1 VGIVDEDVVRVREAT
16 DVVAVIAEYTQLKRV
31 GVRFQGLCPFHAER
45 TPSFSVNAEDGLYY
59 CFGCGV
65 GGDII
70 TFVQEKEQLDFVS
83 AVERLAGKAGIT
95 LRYTTSGQGEERRRK
110 TQLQDIIAKAVDW
123 YHERLLTAPDAG
135 PARSYLRQ
143 RGYDGE
149 IVRSYQLGWAP
160 EGWDELARA
169 LRLTDKDLVDTGLGF
184 VNRFGRQQ
192 DAFRGRI
199 QFPIFD
205 AQGAAVGFGGRIMPG
220 HDGPKYKN
228 SSESTVYAKSR
239 ILYGLHWAKSAI
251 VEADE
256 VIVCEGYTDVIGF
269 AQAGVPRAVAT
280 CGTALTEEHVK
291 LLRRFARRVVLAFD
305 ADAAGQNAAAR
316 FYEWERAH
324 DLDVAV
330 VDMPDG
336 VDPADLAMADPQQL
350 VEVVDHA
357 RPFLEFRVDRAID
370 AVDRST
376 AEGRARAA
384 ERALAMVSEHP
395 DPLVRDQYV
404 MTVASRCHFEP
415 DLIRSML
422 QEGSSPR
429 RQEQKAAT
437 SRPAPN
443 RDSAELEVLR
453 LAVHRGDEVLDML
466 VPDLFVDPMAAT
478 VYDLFCK
485 FPSLH
490 DVIEH
495 GGPEVG
501 DLVQRLAVE
510 QSAADPLDV
519 VALLW
524 RRYLQGQ
531 MDEYRAR
538 ARTADGATE
547 SQLLRDFEW
556 FRLQLEALQD
566 PEQKASTVEGLL
578 GWVLEETEDDS

>member
-1 VGIVDEDVVRVREAT
+1 M
-16 DVVAVIAEYTQLKRV
+16 VAVISEFTQLKRV
-31 GVRFQGLCPFHAER
+31 GLRFQGLCPFHAER
-45 TPSFSVNAEDGLYY
+45 TGSFSVNAEDGLYY

-70 TFVQEKEQLDFVS
+70 TFLQEKEQLDFVS
-83 AVERLAGKAGIT
+83 AVERLAAKAGIT
-95 LRYTTSGQGEERRRK
+95 LRYTSSGQGEERRRK
-110 TQLQDIIAKAVDW
+110 AQLQDILGRAVEW
-123 YHERLLTAPDAG
+123 YHQRLLTSSDAG

-149 IVRSYQLGWAP
+149 VVRRYQIGWAP
-160 EGWDELARA
+160 EGWDLLAKS
-169 LRLTDKDLVDTGLGF
+169 LRISDDDLVDTGLGF

-205 AQGAAVGFGGRIMPG
+205 PQGNPVGFGGRIMPG
-220 HDGPKYKN
+220 NDGPKYKN

-239 ILYGLHWAKSAI
+239 VLYGLHWAKTAI

-269 AQAGVPRAVAT
+269 DAAGAGRAVAT

-330 VDMPDG
+330 VAMPNG
-336 VDPADLAMADPQQL
+336 IDPADLAQSDPERL
-350 VEVVDHA
+350 VEVVNQA

-370 AVDRST
+370 AIDRST
-376 AEGRARAA
+376 AEGRAKAA
-384 ERALAMVSEHP
+384 EQAMAMVAEHP

-404 MTVASRCHFEP
+404 MMVASRCQFEP

-422 QEGSSPR
+422 QQGSQAR
-429 RQEQKAAT
+429 RQATLPAA
-437 SRPAPN
+437 RPAPN
-443 RDSAELEVLR
+443 RESAELEVLR
-453 LAVHRGDEVLDML
+453 LAVHRGQDVLAML
-466 VPDLFVDPMAAT
+466 VPDLFVDQMCGT

-495 GGPEVG
+495 GGPEVAEF
-501 DLVQRLAVE
+501 VQRLSVE
-510 QSAADPLDV
+510 QSTADPLDV

-524 RRYLQGQ
+524 RGYLQRE
-531 MDEYRAR
+531 MDDYRAR
-538 ARTADGATE
+538 ARTADPETA
-547 SQLLRDFEW
+547 SQLMRDFEW
-556 FRLQLEALQD
+556 FRLQLEVLQEPD
-566 PEQKASTVEGLL
+566 QKASTVEGLL
-578 GWVLEETEDDS
+578 GWVLEDSEEDA